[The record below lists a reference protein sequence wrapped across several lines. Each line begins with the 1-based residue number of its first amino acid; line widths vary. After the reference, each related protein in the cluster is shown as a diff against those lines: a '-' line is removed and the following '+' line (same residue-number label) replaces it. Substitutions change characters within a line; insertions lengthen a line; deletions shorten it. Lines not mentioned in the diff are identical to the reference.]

1 MAKPNGRAAMAREWL
16 AAQDKSKLVL
26 ERVPPGRPAAP
37 PRLASCR
44 SSRWASTSSPA
55 SRLKTKGE
63 GKGGVRKRAQYAL
76 PTFTTAEEAATFL
89 ALVKRDNL
97 LERFAD
103 ENGLPPKQDKPH
115 KPRSSSGAL
124 PRAAH
129 CTLSTAHAAHCVVR
143 EHMSTT
149 IPFAVSSMPMPS
161 PELLP

>member
-1 MAKPNGRAAMAREWL
+1 MAKPNGRAAKAREWL
-16 AAQDKSKLVL
+16 AAQNTSNLVL
-26 ERVPPGRPAAP
+26 ERVPPGRSSKTGFVQVIQVGKYFQ
-37 PRLASCR
+37 PRLQI
-44 SSRWASTSSPA
+44 
-55 SRLKTKGE
+55 KGE

-76 PTFTTAEEAATFL
+76 PTFTTAVEAAKFL

-97 LERFAD
+97 LEQVAD

-129 CTLSTAHAAHCVVR
+129 CTLSTAHAAHVSW

-149 IPFAVSSMPMPS
+149 IPFAVASMPMPS